1 MPGCVRRA
9 RMRRSARKRC
19 SNAGASTSHALDGDL
34 LREMSPSHRSPS
46 QTSPMP
52 AAAQQS
58 ASGGM
63 DPRARYVAALTFQL
77 AVLIGVQLAQHARE
91 FEQCLHLRVGA

>member
-34 LREMSPSHRSPS
+34 LREMSPSHPLAEPDFTHAHRFPS
-46 QTSPMP
+46 RRVRRNGPKG
-52 AAAQQS
+52 S
-58 ASGGM
+58 AWLRCVS
-63 DPRARYVAALTFQL
+63 VACWL
-77 AVLIGVQLAQHARE
+77 ASNWPSTRDNLSNA
-91 FEQCLHLRVGA
+91 